1 MAAFLAVLPEVLMG
15 VGAVTLAGG
24 GTMYALRKKDD
35 PGKKASKD
43 PTEKKEEPVVEITK
57 EEVVVV
63 DDDKP
68 KYTVFGVNT
77 YHLRERAPIY
87 VHLHN
92 LNTYVQFKPE
102 RDAFSDLVRHVD
114 NLEFFAKMVKAKDRK
129 LSEIAVIPF
138 VAKEAMTAALSAL
151 TAVVE
156 EQELARPSPTKKA
169 AMDEIAHSITS
180 MLKKAVHNIR
190 VEVASCPVEVTSM

>member
-35 PGKKASKD
+35 LGKKASKD
-43 PTEKKEEPVVEITK
+43 PTEKKEEPIVKITK
-57 EEVVVV
+57 EVVV

-129 LSEIAVIPF
+129 LSEIAVIPY
-138 VAKEAMTAALSAL
+138 VAKEAMTAAFAAL

-156 EQELARPSPTKKA
+156 EQERVRPSPTKKA

>member
-35 PGKKASKD
+35 PEKKPDKD
-43 PTEKKEEPVVEITK
+43 PKKEEPKAEITK
-57 EEVVVV
+57 AGVVVG
-63 DDDKP
+63 DDNKP
-68 KYTVFGVNT
+68 KYTVFGVATN
-77 YHLRERAPIY
+77 HLRERAPIY

-102 RDAFSDLVRHVD
+102 RDAFSELVHHVD
-114 NLEFFAKMVKAKDRK
+114 NLEFFTKSVKAKDRK
-129 LSEIAVIPF
+129 LSEIAAIPF
-138 VAKEAMTAALSAL
+138 VAKEAMTAALTAL
-151 TAVVE
+151 KVVVD
-156 EQELARPSPTKKA
+156 EQERVRPSPTKKA
-169 AMDEIAHSITS
+169 AMEEIAHSITS